1 MFQVKD
7 ERTRTE
13 TVGKWLKSNETL
25 LQPATI
31 ILIPILKAIYP
42 YSTNKGSFNSHKYV
56 LD

>member
-13 TVGKWLKSNETL
+13 TVGKWLKSNETM

-42 YSTNKGSFNSHKYV
+42 YSSNKGSFNYINMY
-56 LD
+56 